1 MEAMRL
7 RLFAAVASLG
17 LLSAIVGC
25 HHTAGCCDC
34 EYEGYGCCANC
45 GGYGGYG
52 GHNGG
57 IPADAHV
64 LSSVPIA
71 PPVAGAVGT
80 AAAPPIPKLA
90 DADKPVDKIPA
101 AESKPDDAVI
111 K

>member
-34 EYEGYGCCANC
+34 DQEGYGCTSCC
-45 GGYGGYG
+45 GYG
-52 GHNGG
+52 GHSGIGHGG
-57 IPADAHV
+57 DHV
-64 LSSVPIA
+64 ISSMPIGAPVA
-71 PPVAGAVGT
+71 PPVA
-80 AAAPPIPKLA
+80 PPITKPS
-90 DADKPVDKIPA
+90 DTDKPVDKIPP
-101 AESKPDDAVI
+101 STPKPDDDTS